1 MLPTDLSKSAIVPMH
16 KILIV
21 EDDDN
26 IREMVLYILKK
37 EDYEVSG
44 VASGEAALS
53 HSISEKP
60 DLIVLDI
67 QLPGINGY
75 QFCKRL
81 STHFED
87 YMPLIIMLTD
97 QTDVSDMEKGLAS
110 YADDY
115 IAKPFNPRLLVA
127 RIKANLRRQPGSTGP
142 AKNQQLS
149 RFGISIDV
157 PSRTVTLNNEPIKL
171 QKMEFDI
178 LFVLMSSPNRVFSR
192 DDLISH
198 SRGDNYF
205 VTDRAID
212 NQIYKLRKKLTES
225 GKYLETVSGIGYRF
239 ADPSLPSR

>member
-1 MLPTDLSKSAIVPMH
+1 MH

-26 IREMVLYILKK
+26 IREMVLYILQK

-44 VASGEAALS
+44 VISGEAALT
-53 HSISEKP
+53 HSLSEKP

-75 QFCKRL
+75 QLCERL
-81 STHFED
+81 STVFED
-87 YMPLIIMLTD
+87 NMPLIIMLTD

-127 RIKANLRRQPGSTGP
+127 RVKANLRRQRGPTQPAQSTQ
-142 AKNQQLS
+142 NQSLS

-157 PSRTVTLNNEPIKL
+157 SSRTVMLNNEPVKL

-178 LFVLMSSPNRVFSR
+178 LFALMSSPNRVFSR

-205 VTDRAID
+205 VTDRAVD
-212 NQIYKLRKKLTES
+212 NQIYKLRKKLAES

-239 ADPSLPSR
+239 ADSSLPLR

>member
-1 MLPTDLSKSAIVPMH
+1 MH

-21 EDDDN
+21 EDDDH
-26 IREMVLYILKK
+26 IREMVLYILQK
-37 EDYEVSG
+37 EEYQVTS

-53 HSISEKP
+53 QVISEKP

-75 QFCKRL
+75 QLCQRL
-81 STHFED
+81 STHFAHP
-87 YMPLIIMLTD
+87 MPLIIMLTD
-97 QTDVSDMEKGLAS
+97 QADVSDMEKGLAS

-127 RIKANLRRQPGSTGP
+127 RIKANLRRQPGFSQP
-142 AKNQQLS
+142 AQDQQLS
-149 RFGISIDV
+149 AFGITIDV
-157 PSRTVTLNNEPIKL
+157 PSRTVTLNHEPVKL

-178 LFVLMSSPNRVFSR
+178 LLTLMSSPNRVFSR

-205 VTDRAID
+205 VSDRAID
-212 NQIYKLRKKLTES
+212 NQIYKLRKKLAEF
-225 GKYLETVSGIGYRF
+225 GQYLETVSGIGYRF
-239 ADPSLPSR
+239 TDSG